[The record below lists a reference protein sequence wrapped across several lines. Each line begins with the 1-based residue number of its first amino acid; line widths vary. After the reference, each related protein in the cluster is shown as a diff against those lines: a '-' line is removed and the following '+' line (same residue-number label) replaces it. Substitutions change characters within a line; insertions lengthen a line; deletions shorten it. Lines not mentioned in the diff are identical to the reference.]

1 LNLIFI
7 YAGNLEGSSYK
18 SRLLALTVN
27 PTEERIKFVSM
38 FPGRRF
44 LKNHHPVIK
53 EKFLSFYSSN
63 TSSPLLRGLKV
74 LLGHFNILLYIV
86 FKTTNRDVLYFYNP
100 TIKTTILSLFLA
112 KLMGRQTV
120 VDIVELFQSEK
131 NTWYNRLG
139 DKWAFKYAT
148 YPFAIS
154 ESLIRFGSPYTTKKI
169 VRLPIIVDFKR
180 FDKSIRPQLKLIG
193 YIGTSAAKDG
203 LDVVLRGFAM
213 ALRSDPTLKLRL
225 IGPKPIH
232 FDFDKLIAQLDLY
245 ENVELTGSKSYEEVP
260 SLLLDCDTYI
270 MNRDNSEF
278 SKYGYPTKLGEY
290 FACERPVL
298 MSNGVGFS
306 QDYTNKV
313 VTIMYEVEN
322 ANSMADAIA
331 WRYDNNE
338 EAQIIAKNGYDY
350 ALTHFASEVVGAKFW
365 DIVQELKKDVKG

>member
-1 LNLIFI
+1 M
-7 YAGNLEGSSYK
+7 
-18 SRLLALTVN
+18 
-27 PTEERIKFVSM
+27 SM
-38 FPGRRF
+38 FPGRECRAY
-44 LKNHHPVIK
+44 KHTDPK
-53 EKFLSFYSSN
+53 EKFLSFCTTNTYSL
-63 TSSPLLRGLKV
+63 LLRVLKV
-74 LLGHFNILLYIV
+74 LIGHFNILLYII
-86 FKTTNRDVLYFYNP
+86 FKTKNTDVLYFYSPN
-100 TIKTTILSLFLA
+100 IKTTIFTLFLA
-112 KLMGRQTV
+112 KRLGRQTV

-154 ESLIRFGSPYTTKKI
+154 ESLIRLGSAYTNTKI

-180 FDKSIRPQLKLIG
+180 FDRSIRTQLKLIG

-203 LDVVLRGFAM
+203 LDVVLRGFAL

-232 FDFDKLIAQLDLY
+232 FDYDKLIHQLDLY

-270 MNRDNSEF
+270 MNRDDSDF

-290 FACERPVL
+290 FACKRPVL

-306 QDYTNKV
+306 LDYTDKV
-313 VTIMYEVEN
+313 EAIKYEVEN
-322 ANSMADAIA
+322 PSSLADAIA

-338 EAQIIAKNGYDY
+338 ESQMIAKNGYDY

-365 DIVQELKKDVKG
+365 DIVQEFGKDVKG

>member
-1 LNLIFI
+1 
-7 YAGNLEGSSYK
+7 
-18 SRLLALTVN
+18 
-27 PTEERIKFVSM
+27 M
-38 FPGRRF
+38 FPGRR
-44 LKNHHPVIK
+44 LSENKHPTVK
-53 EKFLSFYSSN
+53 EKFLSFCTSN
-63 TSSPLLRGLKV
+63 TSSLLLRVLKV
-74 LLGHFNILLYIV
+74 LIGHFNMLLYIV

-100 TIKTTILSLFLA
+100 TIKTTILSLLVA
-112 KLMGRQTV
+112 KRLGRQTV

-148 YPFAIS
+148 YSFAIS
-154 ESLIRFGSPYTTKKI
+154 ESLMRFGSSYTNTKI

-180 FDKSIRPQLKLIG
+180 FDKPIRPQSKLIG

-232 FDFDKLIAQLDLY
+232 FDFDKLIHQLDLY

-270 MNRDNSEF
+270 MNRDDSEF

-290 FACERPVL
+290 FACKRPVL
-298 MSNGVGFS
+298 MSDGSGFS
-306 QDYTNKV
+306 EDYNDKQEA
-313 VTIMYEVEN
+313 IKYEVEN
-322 ANSMADAIA
+322 PSSLADAIA
-331 WRYDNNE
+331 WRYENNE
-338 EAQIIAKNGYDY
+338 EAQIIAKNGYDF

-365 DIVQELKKDVKG
+365 DIIQKLEKDGKG